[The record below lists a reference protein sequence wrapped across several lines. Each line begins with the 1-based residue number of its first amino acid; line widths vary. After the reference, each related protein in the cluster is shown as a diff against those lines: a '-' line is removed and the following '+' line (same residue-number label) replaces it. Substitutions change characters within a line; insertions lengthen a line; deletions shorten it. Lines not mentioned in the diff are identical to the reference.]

1 MAWVR
6 RPIWAVLGFAIG
18 GPIVYLG
25 VDRLGLIIFNT
36 SLWNTLLFMIAWGVS
51 GLALGVLLN
60 RQSKPY

>member
-6 RPIWAVLGFAIG
+6 RPIWAVLGFGIG

-25 VDRLGLIIFNT
+25 VDRLGLIIVNT
-36 SLWNTLLFMIAWGVS
+36 SLWNTVLFMSAWGVS

-60 RQSKPY
+60 RRSKPY